1 MWSLRQNCEYLND
14 AMNEA
19 KIGEESWNSTS
30 GTLEMPISQVEMSS
44 QMYDSEV

>member
-1 MWSLRQNCEYLND
+1 MD

-19 KIGEESWNSTS
+19 KIREESWNSTF

-44 QMYDSEV
+44 QMYESEV